1 MKTFRKLLL
10 TLLLIPVLLLGGCG
24 FPGLGGSGN
33 DGTVRIASQTSTES
47 QIMANIIAELI
58 NHELGYKTTL
68 VNNLGS
74 GTVVHQA
81 MIRND
86 ADISATRYTGT
97 DITGTLGMNPVKSP
111 SNAMTKPGIRLMAS
125 LTPMLSWLPKKKP
138 RRITSITFP
147 T

>member
-1 MKTFRKLLL
+1 MKQFKKLFLS
-10 TLLLIPVLLLGGCG
+10 LLLIPVLLLSGCG

-74 GTVVHQA
+74 STVAHQA
-81 MIRND
+81 C
-86 ADISATRYTGT
+86 SATMPILVLR
-97 DITGTLGMNPVKSP
+97 V
-111 SNAMTKPGIRLMAS
+111 
-125 LTPMLSWLPKKKP
+125 TPAPILPAH
-138 RRITSITFP
+138 
-147 T
+147 

>member
-97 DITGTLGMNPVKSP
+97 DITGTLGMN
-111 SNAMTKPGIRLMAS
+111 LS
-125 LTPMLSWLPKKKP
+125 L
-138 RRITSITFP
+138 IHI
-147 T
+147 

>member
-86 ADISATRYTGT
+86 ADQCDSIHRHRYHRH
-97 DITGTLGMNPVKSP
+97 IRHEPCQKSFQ
-111 SNAMTKPGIRLMAS
+111 SDDHRQA
-125 LTPMLSWLPKKKP
+125 
-138 RRITSITFP
+138 
-147 T
+147 